1 MKQAVLWIGLC
12 LVSLT
17 AHAGPQ
23 INVGVVYDYLEGD
36 RSSYLKRVFNGST
49 STAFIKVN
57 VLEILY
63 NADGT
68 TREVPVASMTD
79 DKGSTTSRDGL
90 MASPSRMIV
99 PVNGRQGTRL
109 LYMGPRDKERYFR
122 LRFIPVVP
130 EKDDNFGVSDEE
142 RAEYK
147 DHLAAG
153 INVMAGYGTI
163 FFVRP
168 KDTRFDTQINEAS
181 NQFQLRNAGNSVVI
195 LDEFNDCSAQK
206 ASDCV
211 PTTKHHILPG
221 KQLTFEKK
229 PGRNYSFV
237 LVEGLA
243 KKPIKVQTS
252 NG

>member
-1 MKQAVLWIGLC
+1 MKQAALWIGLS
-12 LVSLT
+12 LMSLT
-17 AHAGPQ
+17 AQAGPL

-36 RSSYLKRVFNGST
+36 RSSYLKRVFSGGT

-57 VLEILY
+57 VLEIVY

-79 DKGSTTSRDGL
+79 DKGATTSRDGL
-90 MASPSRMIV
+90 MASPSRLIV

-130 EKDDNFGVSDEE
+130 EKDDNFGITDEE
-142 RAEYK
+142 RVDYK

-153 INVMAGYGTI
+153 INVMAGYGTV

-168 KDTRFDTQINEAS
+168 KDTRFDTQINDS
-181 NQFQLRNAGNSVVI
+181 TDQYQLRNAGNSTVV
-195 LDEFNDCSAQK
+195 LDEFHDCSVTDAT
-206 ASDCV
+206 DCV
-211 PTTKHHILPG
+211 PTTKHHILPER
-221 KQLTFEKK
+221 QLKFEKK
-229 PGRNYSFV
+229 PGRRYSFV
-237 LVEGLA
+237 LVEGLD
-243 KKPIKVQTS
+243 KKPMKVEKS

>member
-12 LVSLT
+12 LMSLT
-17 AHAGPQ
+17 AHAGPL

-36 RSSYLKRVFNGST
+36 RSSYLKRVFNGGT
-49 STAFIKVN
+49 STAFVKVN

-79 DKGSTTSRDGL
+79 EKGITTSRDGL
-90 MASPSRMIV
+90 MASPSRLIV

-130 EKDDNFGVSDEE
+130 EKDDNFGISDEE
-142 RAEYK
+142 RADYK

-153 INVMAGYGTI
+153 INVMAGYGTV

-168 KDTRFDTQINEAS
+168 SKTRFDTTLD
-181 NQFQLRNAGNSVVI
+181 NQAQRYALRNQGNSVVVV
-195 LDEFNDCSAQK
+195 DEFKDCAVGNPQ
-206 ASDCV
+206 DCR
-211 PTTKHHILPG
+211 PTVRHHVMAG
-221 KQLTFEKK
+221 RSFGFDKQA
-229 PGRNYSFV
+229 GREYRFK
-237 LVEGLA
+237 LIEGDA
-243 KKPIKVQTS
+243 KKTIEVK
-252 NG
+252 G

>member
-1 MKQAVLWIGLC
+1 MKHAVLWIGLC
-12 LVSLT
+12 LMSLT
-17 AHAGPQ
+17 AHAGPL

-36 RSSYLKRVFNGST
+36 RSSYLKRVFNGGT

-79 DKGSTTSRDGL
+79 GKGNTTSRDGL
-90 MASPSRMIV
+90 MASPARMIV
-99 PVNGRQGTRL
+99 PANGRQGTRL
-109 LYMGPRDKERYFR
+109 LYMGARDTERYFR

-130 EKDDNFGVSDEE
+130 EKDDNFGISDEE

-153 INVMAGYGTI
+153 INVMAGYGTV

-168 KDTRFDTQINEAS
+168 KHTRFDTQINETS
-181 NQFQLRNAGNSVVI
+181 SEYQLRNAGNSVVV
-195 LDEFNDCSAQK
+195 LDEFYDCSATS
-206 ASDCV
+206 AADCV
-211 PTTKHHILPG
+211 PTTKHHILSG
-221 KQLTFEKK
+221 RQLTFEKK
-229 PGRNYSFV
+229 PDRRYSFV
-237 LVEGLA
+237 LVEGQV
-243 KKPIKVQTS
+243 KKPMKVGNN

>member
-1 MKQAVLWIGLC
+1 MKKAALCIGFC
-12 LVSLT
+12 LMSLK
-17 AHAGPQ
+17 AQAGPL

-36 RSSYLKRVFNGST
+36 RSSYLKRVFNGGT

-57 VLEILY
+57 VLEIIY

-79 DKGSTTSRDGL
+79 DKGATTSRDGL
-90 MASPSRMIV
+90 MASPSRLIV

-130 EKDDNFGVSDEE
+130 EKEDDFAVTDEE

-147 DHLAAG
+147 DALAAVV
-153 INVMAGYGTI
+153 NVMAGYGTV

-168 KDTRFDTQINEAS
+168 QNTRFDTQIS
-181 NQFQLRNAGNSVVI
+181 QTTSQYTLRNAGNSVVV
-195 LDEFNDCSAQK
+195 LDEFRDCSAAK
-206 ASDCV
+206 KTDCEA
-211 PTTKHHILPG
+211 TTKHHILPG
-221 KQLTFEKK
+221 RQWQLEKK
-229 PGRNYSFV
+229 PGREYRFQMI
-237 LVEGLA
+237 EGRD
-243 KKPIKVQTS
+243 KTPMTVNS

>member
-1 MKQAVLWIGLC
+1 MKHAVLWIGLC
-12 LVSLT
+12 LMSLT
-17 AHAGPQ
+17 AHAGPL

-36 RSSYLKRVFNGST
+36 RSSYLKRVFNGGT

-79 DKGSTTSRDGL
+79 GKGNTTSRDGL
-90 MASPSRMIV
+90 MASPARMIV
-99 PVNGRQGTRL
+99 PANGRQGTRL
-109 LYMGPRDKERYFR
+109 LYMGARDTERYFR

-130 EKDDNFGVSDEE
+130 EKDDNFGISDEE

-153 INVMAGYGTI
+153 INVMAGYGTV

-168 KDTRFDTQINEAS
+168 KHTRFDTQINETS
-181 NQFQLRNAGNSVVI
+181 SEYQLRNAGNSVVV
-195 LDEFNDCSAQK
+195 LDEFYDCSSAQATQEITARFRPD
-206 ASDCV
+206 ASNHRRTW
-211 PTTKHHILPG
+211 PP
-221 KQLTFEKK
+221 
-229 PGRNYSFV
+229 
-237 LVEGLA
+237 
-243 KKPIKVQTS
+243 
-252 NG
+252 

>member
-12 LVSLT
+12 LISLT
-17 AHAGPQ
+17 AQAGPL

-36 RSSYLKRVFNGST
+36 RSSYLKRVFNGGT

-63 NADGT
+63 NPDGT
-68 TREVPVASMTD
+68 TREVPVASIAN
-79 DKGSTTSRDGL
+79 DKGTTSSRDGL
-90 MASPSRMIV
+90 MASPSRLIV
-99 PVNGRQGTRL
+99 PANGRQGTRL
-109 LYMGPRDKERYFR
+109 LFMGQRDKERYFR

-130 EKDDNFGVSDEE
+130 EKDDNFGISDEE

-153 INVMAGYGTI
+153 INVMAGYGTV

-168 KDTRFDTQINEAS
+168 KDTRFDTRINETVE
-181 NQFQLRNAGNSVVI
+181 QYQVRNAGNSTVV
-195 LDEFNDCSAQK
+195 LDEFHDCSIAN
-206 ASDCV
+206 ATDCV
-211 PTTKHHILPG
+211 PTTKHHILPER
-221 KQLTFEKK
+221 QLTFEKK
-229 PGRNYSFV
+229 PGRRYSFV
-237 LVEGLA
+237 LVEGLD
-243 KKPIKVQTS
+243 KKPLKVEKT

>member
-12 LVSLT
+12 LVSMT

-36 RSSYLKRVFNGST
+36 RSSYLKRVFNGGT

-63 NADGT
+63 NEDGT
-68 TREVPVASMTD
+68 TREVPVASMAD
-79 DKGSTTSRDGL
+79 DKGGATSRDGL
-90 MASPSRMIV
+90 MASPARLIV
-99 PVNGRQGTRL
+99 PVNARQGTRL

-130 EKDDNFGVSDEE
+130 EKDDNFGVTDEE

-153 INVMAGYGTI
+153 VNVMAGYGTI

-168 KDTRFDTQINEAS
+168 KDTRFDTQLSEAS
-181 NQFQLRNAGNSVVI
+181 DQFQLRNAGNSVVV

-206 ASDCV
+206 SSDCV